1 MTHLWKG
8 NAFIVRAWDVEKLHT
23 IPVRKRFDCIEIFHF
38 FSQLYSN
45 KVGLR
50 NFLNLLIIKAKEIW
64 DLISKWL
71 SLVTKISQNLL
82 QKYNHLLYLHCLR
95 LFWKIAISKLKAC
108 SKLVFPLERSIFHS
122 SRCYEESSKGS
133 KTSSFLRVYFSCES
147 NMEDEW
153 QLVNLNKGILESKI
167 TLIL

>member
-1 MTHLWKG
+1 MTSTALSRMIFQRIEFALKKWLTRERVMLLLWGHGTLKNCIPFQWG
-8 NAFIVRAWDVEKLHT
+8 NALTALKFFI
-23 IPVRKRFDCIEIFHF
+23 F

-122 SRCYEESSKGS
+122 SRCYE
-133 KTSSFLRVYFSCES
+133 
-147 NMEDEW
+147 DE
-153 QLVNLNKGILESKI
+153 LKRIKDF
-167 TLIL
+167 